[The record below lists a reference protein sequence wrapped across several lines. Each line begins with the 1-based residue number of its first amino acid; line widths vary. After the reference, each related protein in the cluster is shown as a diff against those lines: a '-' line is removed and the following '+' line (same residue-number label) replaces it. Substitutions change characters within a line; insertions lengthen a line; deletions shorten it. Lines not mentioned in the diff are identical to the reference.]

1 MNISNSVSKLFCL
14 LIIVAGVACQTPA
27 PPIVE
32 APLAQEKWSENST
45 IYEVNL
51 RQMTKEGTFKAFQE
65 QHLDRLAD
73 LGVEILWFMPIHPI
87 GKTNRKGTMGSYYS
101 VQDYQAVSPQLGS
114 MEDFKALVDA
124 AHAKGMKVIIDWVA
138 NHTSW
143 DNVWISKHPDWFT
156 KDSTGNF
163 VPPVA
168 DWSDVMDLNYDNK
181 EMRESMIQCLEF
193 WVKETNIDG
202 FRCDVAEMVPLDFW
216 VEARTRLDSIRPIF
230 FLAEGENAD
239 LHQAFDMTYAWSFH
253 HLMKEVAKGE
263 KGANELAKYW
273 KWHDSVYPPTAIRM
287 QFISN
292 HDENSWNGTMQEAF
306 GENRKAFAVLSF
318 TVPGMP
324 LIYSGMES
332 DLAVRLKFFDKD
344 TISWK
349 DFPMQD
355 FYKKLVNLK
364 TNENNLRNDEF
375 AGGIEFYDAGN
386 DRVLLF
392 TRTKE
397 ENRML
402 VALNFSNETV
412 TVPLEGV
419 LLKDSFKGVFNE
431 QIWSADSVKTLELP
445 AHGYEVYVPIH

>member
-1 MNISNSVSKLFCL
+1 MNILNSISKLSFL
-14 LIIVAGVACQTPA
+14 LILTAVSACQRPA
-27 PPIVE
+27 PPEVE
-32 APLAQEKWSENST
+32 APAMQEKWSENST
-45 IYEVNL
+45 IYEVNV
-51 RQMTKEGTFKAFQE
+51 RQMTTEGTFKAFQE

-101 VQDYQAVSPQLGS
+101 VQDYQAVNPQLGS
-114 MEDFKALVDA
+114 MEDFKTLVDS

-143 DNVWISKHPDWFT
+143 DNVWIAKHPDWYT

-181 EMRESMIQCLEF
+181 EMREAMIQSLEF
-193 WVKETNIDG
+193 WLKEANIDG

-216 VEARTRLDSIRPIF
+216 LEARARLDSIKPVF

-239 LHQAFDMTYAWSFH
+239 LHNSFDMTYAWSFH

-263 KGANELAKYW
+263 KGANDLAKYW

-306 GENRKAFAVLSF
+306 GENRRAFAVLSF

-332 DLAVRLKFFDKD
+332 DLDKRLRFFDKD
-344 TISWK
+344 TIKWK

-355 FYKKLVNLK
+355 FYKKLVKLK
-364 TNENNLRNDEF
+364 STENNLRNDEL
-375 AGGIEFYDAGN
+375 AGGIEFFDAGN

-392 TRTKE
+392 ARTKE

-402 VALNFSNETV
+402 VALNFSADTV
-412 TVPLEGV
+412 AVSLESA
-419 LLKDSFKGVFNE
+419 LLKGTFKGCFNG
-431 QIWSADSVKTLELP
+431 QGLIADSVKTLQLP
-445 AHGYEVYVPIH
+445 PHGYEVYLPEF